1 MQMFYVI
8 VGSGKIDNHKVLK
21 FCIKIETDKK
31 CITRWGANDAL
42 YDGAKLLMIMLE
54 TGPIRGFLGT
64 TGQIAISNNTI
75 GLLVVLMN
83 ISLD

>member
-1 MQMFYVI
+1 
-8 VGSGKIDNHKVLK
+8 
-21 FCIKIETDKK
+21 
-31 CITRWGANDAL
+31 
-42 YDGAKLLMIMLE
+42 MIMLE

-64 TGQIAISNNTI
+64 TGQIAISNNSI